1 MKISRNVLFED
12 FKKSKEKQSTKA
24 DCKNEFLLKWS
35 QVFSHHNVIQKIRGS
50 YDRDNNKIVMHEGIE
65 GNYSM
70 RRTIHTRKSYIM
82 ER

>member
-1 MKISRNVLFED
+1 MFCLKISKRV
-12 FKKSKEKQSTKA
+12 KKSKAQKR
-24 DCKNEFLLKWS
+24 WS
-35 QVFSHHNVIQKIRGS
+35 QVFSHHNIIQKINGS